1 MKDLVNKLIENA
13 HVLLLVYG
21 LYGAWVSYDEHS
33 IQMEE
38 LVNREVGAQSEIGPL
53 EQKVAAIQDFAK
65 KTEEYKSR
73 VEEVAK
79 NIETV
84 QRQLPAETN
93 DSSILSYFQK
103 EISSLN
109 LKDAD
114 FKPGS
119 EATSTYYI
127 SKDYSLKAKGTFL
140 QFLIFFERIAG
151 ADRIYNIKNLTLS
164 NGSAPQR
171 GRFQMINGEGTIQ
184 AFRFNPN
191 FKVDRGMEK

>member
-1 MKDLVNKLIENA
+1 MRDLVNKLIENA
-13 HVLLLVYG
+13 HVLLLLYG
-21 LYGAWVSYDEHS
+21 LYGTWVAYDEHS
-33 IQMEE
+33 LQMEE
-38 LVNREVGAQSEIGPL
+38 LINREASAQAEIGPL

-65 KTEEYKSR
+65 KTEEYKAR

-79 NIETV
+79 NIEAV

-93 DSSILSYFQK
+93 DSTILSYFQK
-103 EISSLN
+103 EIASLN

-114 FKPGS
+114 FKPGA
-119 EATSTYYI
+119 EGVSTYYI

-151 ADRIYNIKNLTLS
+151 ADRIYNIKNLKLT
-164 NGSAPQR
+164 NDNAAQR
-171 GRFQMINGEGTIQ
+171 GRFQMISGEGTIQ

-191 FKVDRGMEK
+191 FKVDRMEK

>member
-191 FKVDRGMEK
+191 FKVDRGMEQ